1 MCRRVGKVALW
12 SILWFLVVILVAPG
26 QATGQEDTSRIVVN
40 LPSRTLEL
48 YKENTIIK
56 EYPITIGKPST
67 PTPVGD
73 FSIIEKD
80 INPCWYPPGKDYIVP
95 SGPDNPLGYRW
106 MGIGSMYGIHGTNT
120 PWSIGYAVSNGC
132 VRMQEESVEEL
143 FELVGCDTPVTIE
156 YERIKVRVD
165 GHGKAS
171 IGIYP
176 DVYGRQRVTLA
187 SVKAVLAEAGMDGL
201 ADDSLLQSLIDE
213 VPDRQVTFAQLHN
226 LKINGVPRAERIVS
240 WEGKKHVP
248 VMALGDSLQASIK
261 WDESS
266 QTISRQNHIAPAIK
280 RGNTVYVSVESLP
293 ALFGGKEVWNENEN
307 CLELL
312 LPVAKYDGQLL
323 TGDIQRVG
331 DELSLSALAVAR
343 SIGERVKW
351 QPASG
356 QLVVH
361 GKPAPV
367 VIVGEEP
374 FISVKNIGAIFNVS
388 AIWNDQTQTIDLTYP
403 LHPIDYSMYLDPGEE
418 YL

>member
-1 MCRRVGKVALW
+1 MCMRVGKVALW
-12 SILWFLVVILVAPG
+12 SILWFLVVILVAPW
-26 QATGQEDTSRIVVN
+26 QAMGQEDTSRIVVN

-48 YKENTIIK
+48 YKNNTIIK

-67 PTPVGD
+67 PTPVGY
-73 FSIIEKD
+73 FSIIDKE
-80 INPCWYPPGKDYIVP
+80 INPCWYPPGKNYVVP
-95 SGPDNPLGYRW
+95 SGPSNPLGYRW

-120 PWSIGYAVSNGC
+120 PWGIGYAVSNGC
-132 VRMQEESVEEL
+132 IRLQEENVEEL
-143 FELVGCDTPVTIE
+143 YELIECDTPVTIE

-165 GHGKAS
+165 NDGKAS

-187 SVKAVLAEAGMDGL
+187 GVKDVLAQAGMDGL
-201 ADDSLLQSLIDE
+201 ADDSFLQSLIDE
-213 VPDRQVTFAQLHN
+213 VPDRQVVFAQLHN
-226 LKINGVPRAERIVS
+226 LKVNGVPRAERIVS

-248 VMALGDSLQASIK
+248 VMALGDSLQTSIK

-266 QTISRQNHIAPAIK
+266 KTLTRQNNTVPGIK
-280 RGNTVYVSVESLP
+280 RGSKVYVSAEYLP

-331 DELSLSALAVAR
+331 DELALSALAVAR
-343 SIGERVKW
+343 SIGERVNW

-356 QLVVH
+356 QLFVH
-361 GKPAPV
+361 GKPAPI
-367 VIVGEEP
+367 VIVGEQP
-374 FISVKNIGAIFNVS
+374 FITIKNIGAIYNVL
-388 AIWNDQTQTIDLTYP
+388 AIWNNQTQTLDLTYP
-403 LHPIDYSMYLDPGEE
+403 LYPIDYSMYLDPGDE